1 MPCVQPRGAVG
12 GSSKAAGIA
21 EGPSAPTAARQKR
34 MPPDESERHLVG
46 NDGARPSAGVDRRRS
61 SAYVDVMDQ
70 SDAHAVIKQFL
81 AQAGGDALRE
91 LGLTLSLQKQLDV
104 LQLQAV
110 RNAALAHSW
119 SEIGSALGVTK
130 QAAHRKFVHL
140 LAEDVKTQKRALK
153 QAQRA
158 GQPAEAGA
166 ALTAA
171 LEGVEVL
178 KKVGRRP

>member
-1 MPCVQPRGAVG
+1 ML
-12 GSSKAAGIA
+12 
-21 EGPSAPTAARQKR
+21 
-34 MPPDESERHLVG
+34 PDESERHLVG
-46 NDGARPSAGVDRRRS
+46 SDGARPSAGVDKHGP
-61 SAYVDVMDQ
+61 SAYVDVMDH

-110 RNAALAHSW
+110 RSAALAHSW

-140 LAEDVKTQKRALK
+140 LVSC
-153 QAQRA
+153 A
-158 GQPAEAGA
+158 GSS
-166 ALTAA
+166 
-171 LEGVEVL
+171 LE
-178 KKVGRRP
+178 KS

>member
-1 MPCVQPRGAVG
+1 MN
-12 GSSKAAGIA
+12 
-21 EGPSAPTAARQKR
+21 ET
-34 MPPDESERHLVG
+34 
-46 NDGARPSAGVDRRRS
+46 
-61 SAYVDVMDQ
+61 
-70 SDAHAVIKQFL
+70 DAHAVVERFL
-81 AQAGGDALRE
+81 AQAGGEPLQE
-91 LGLTLSLQKQLDV
+91 LGLTLWLQKQLDV
-104 LQLQAV
+104 VQRQSV
-110 RNAALAHSW
+110 RNAVLAHSW
-119 SEIGSALGVTK
+119 SEIGAALGVTK

-140 LAEDVKTQKRALK
+140 LAEDVKSQKRALR

>member
-1 MPCVQPRGAVG
+1 MQRCVRLDDRPAVLRCSSG
-12 GSSKAAGIA
+12 LQLDSHSVGSGDDCQ
-21 EGPSAPTAARQKR
+21 QKLT
-34 MPPDESERHLVG
+34 MVK
-46 NDGARPSAGVDRRRS
+46 S
-61 SAYVDVMDQ
+61 SAYVDVMDET
-70 SDAHAVIKQFL
+70 DAHAVVTQFL
-81 AQAGGDALRE
+81 AQATGEPLRE
-91 LGLTLSLQKQLDV
+91 LGLAISLQKQLEV

-110 RNAALAHSW
+110 RNAVVAHSW

-130 QAAHRKFVHL
+130 QAAHRKFVRL

-171 LEGVEVL
+171 LGGVEVL
-178 KKVGRRP
+178 KQVGRRR

>member
-1 MPCVQPRGAVG
+1 M
-12 GSSKAAGIA
+12 
-21 EGPSAPTAARQKR
+21 
-34 MPPDESERHLVG
+34 
-46 NDGARPSAGVDRRRS
+46 N
-61 SAYVDVMDQ
+61 Q
-70 SDAHAVIKQFL
+70 SDARAVVTQFL
-81 AQAGGDALRE
+81 AQAGGAPLQE

-110 RNAALAHSW
+110 RNAVLAHSW

-130 QAAHRKFVHL
+130 QAAHRKFVHR

-153 QAQRA
+153 RAQRA

-178 KKVGRRP
+178 KKAGRRP

>member
-1 MPCVQPRGAVG
+1 MA
-12 GSSKAAGIA
+12 K
-21 EGPSAPTAARQKR
+21 
-34 MPPDESERHLVG
+34 
-46 NDGARPSAGVDRRRS
+46 S
-61 SAYVDVMDQ
+61 SAYVDVMDEN
-70 SDAHAVIKQFL
+70 DAHAVVTQFL
-81 AQAGGDALRE
+81 AQATGEPLRE
-91 LGLTLSLQKQLDV
+91 LGLAISLQKQLDV

-110 RNAALAHSW
+110 RNAVLAHSW

-140 LAEDVKTQKRALK
+140 LADDVKTQKRALK

-178 KKVGRRP
+178 KQVGRHR

>member
-1 MPCVQPRGAVG
+1 M
-12 GSSKAAGIA
+12 
-21 EGPSAPTAARQKR
+21 
-34 MPPDESERHLVG
+34 DESRADE
-46 NDGARPSAGVDRRRS
+46 
-61 SAYVDVMDQ
+61 
-70 SDAHAVIKQFL
+70 AVAQFL
-81 AQAGGDALRE
+81 AQAGGEPLRE
-91 LGLTLSLQKQLDV
+91 LGLTLAMQRELDV
-104 LQLQAV
+104 QQRKAV
-110 RNAALAHSW
+110 RNAVMAHSW
-119 SEIGSALGVTK
+119 SEIGGALGVTK

-158 GQPAEAGA
+158 GQPAAAGA